1 MFIHVNQ
8 QQSVVG
14 DTAQKLR
21 YVHNIKT
28 GSVNWKYF
36 IIHADLMFYVALH
49 DLELKQKIYENIKSP
64 NFELDTV
71 STEVNSIIVEIQK
84 VGSFS

>member
-1 MFIHVNQ
+1 MMFIHVNQ

-28 GSVNWKYF
+28 GSA
-36 IIHADLMFYVALH
+36 HH
-49 DLELKQKIYENIKSP
+49 S
-64 NFELDTV
+64 V
-71 STEVNSIIVEIQK
+71 STENILLSMQT
-84 VGSFS
+84 

>member
-1 MFIHVNQ
+1 
-8 QQSVVG
+8 
-14 DTAQKLR
+14 
-21 YVHNIKT
+21 
-28 GSVNWKYF
+28 
-36 IIHADLMFYVALH
+36 MFYVGLH

-64 NFELDTV
+64 NFELNTM